1 MAVPTELLKM
11 PLVNGVPIK
20 HGMRIALRR
29 CNLAIRGIL
38 VTRKIK
44 EKFINSVPV
53 FA

>member
-20 HGMRIALRR
+20 HKVCVVRR
-29 CNLAIRGIL
+29 CNLAIRGML

-44 EKFINSVPV
+44 EKFINSVLV